1 LGGRDLER
9 RRAEEAMS
17 QGTEPRIARRQDLRA
32 FYTTE
37 EVAEV
42 FVVKPKTV
50 RRWID
55 HGEIQATKLHSQWR
69 VPVSEVERLL
79 EECRRA

>member
-1 LGGRDLER
+1 
-9 RRAEEAMS
+9 MS
-17 QGTEPRIARRQDLRA
+17 QTTEPRARRGKDLRA

-50 RRWID
+50 RRWIE
-55 HGEIQATKLHSQWR
+55 HGEIKAMKFHSQWR

-79 EECRRA
+79 ERCRRA

>member
-1 LGGRDLER
+1 MSERTETRPRRGRE
-9 RRAEEAMS
+9 
-17 QGTEPRIARRQDLRA
+17 LRA

-50 RRWID
+50 RRWIEQ
-55 HGEIQATKLHSQWR
+55 GELVATKLHSQWR
-69 VPVSEVERLL
+69 VPVSEVTRLL
-79 EECRRA
+79 GEHRRA

>member
-1 LGGRDLER
+1 MNERTEARPGR
-9 RRAEEAMS
+9 
-17 QGTEPRIARRQDLRA
+17 GKDLRA

-50 RRWID
+50 RRWIEQ
-55 HGEIQATKLHSQWR
+55 GELVATKLHSQWR
-69 VPVSEVERLL
+69 VPVSEVSRLL
-79 EECRRA
+79 DEHRRG

>member
-1 LGGRDLER
+1 MTQR
-9 RRAEEAMS
+9 
-17 QGTEPRIARRQDLRA
+17 TEPRIARRQDLRA
-32 FYTTE
+32 FYTTD

-50 RRWID
+50 RRWIE
-55 HGEIQATKLHSQWR
+55 HGEIKATKFHSQWR

-79 EECRRA
+79 RKCRHA

>member
-1 LGGRDLER
+1 
-9 RRAEEAMS
+9 MT
-17 QGTEPRIARRQDLRA
+17 QGTEPRVVRRQDLRA

-37 EVAEV
+37 EVADV

-50 RRWID
+50 RRWIE
-55 HGEIQATKLHSQWR
+55 HGEIKATKFHSQWR

-79 EECRRA
+79 EKCRRA